1 LARWRDQQTNRVR
14 SRSFARVEDAKAFGA
29 RADQQPPAGTADG
42 TVSLGDYIE
51 RMIRDDWNLRGSTR
65 YGYHCTLERHIARGI
80 GRRPIA
86 EISTQELR
94 GFFASLNLGMA
105 GKAGVYRLL
114 AKAFN
119 QAVGEGVL
127 DRSPLKSIPRP
138 KAVRRE
144 IVPLVPAQID
154 ALACRADPRYRAA
167 ILLAAWAGLRAG
179 EVGGLRVQD
188 VDVSRRSLRITQAVR
203 TEGGR
208 RMLGEVKTP
217 SGRRTVAIPE
227 FLATELKRHMDRFS
241 PMSDGRIFSTDVGG
255 LVCHV
260 VLLKRLHSAARRA
273 GIVPAP
279 RFHDLRHSA
288 AAIMIEQGAHPKL
301 IQAQLGHANISITL
315 DIYGHLFPSLA
326 EEMAAKLDT
335 VFRSALEPSS
345 KAVALPDGL
354 PDARRPT

>member
-1 LARWRDQQTNRVR
+1 MWIEQRGSRYLVRWRDPGTNRVR
-14 SRSFARVEDAKAFGA
+14 SRSFARVEEAKEFGAKAH
-29 RADQQPPAGTADG
+29 QLPPATSDSGT
-42 TVSLGDYIE
+42 SLADYIE
-51 RMIRDDWNLRGSTR
+51 QMISDDWNLRGSTR
-65 YGYHCTLERHIARGI
+65 YGYHRTHERHIARSI

-86 EISTQELR
+86 QISRQELR
-94 GFFASLNLGMA
+94 EFLVGLNLGMA

-119 QAVGEGVL
+119 QAVREGVL

-138 KAVRRE
+138 KAIRRE
-144 IVPLVPAQID
+144 IVPLVPIQID
-154 ALACRADPRYRAA
+154 ALARRADPRYRAA
-167 ILLAAWAGLRAG
+167 ILVAAWGGLRAG

-188 VDVSRRSLRITQAVR
+188 VDLSRRSLRITQAVR

-208 RMLGEVKTP
+208 RVLGEVKTP
-217 SGRRTVAIPE
+217 AGRRQVAIPE
-227 FLATELKRHMDRFS
+227 FLATELKRHMDRFHS
-241 PMSDGRIFSTDVGG
+241 TSDGRIFSTEVGG

-288 AAIMIEQGAHPKL
+288 AAIMIGQGAHPKL

-315 DIYGHLFPSLA
+315 DVYGHLFPSLA
-326 EEMAAKLDT
+326 EEMAAKMDSI
-335 VFRSALEPSS
+335 FRSASKPSRRI
-345 KAVALPDGL
+345 VAS
-354 PDARRPT
+354 